1 MTLRLSSK
9 DCRKQE
15 SFKMPRRKVT
25 DADNKPLRSAQAI
38 VKPPINS
45 DRLGLVTGSYLA
57 TLDLGMIKKI
67 FNSEAYF
74 ARAVRKYIE
83 RFTRNDF
90 VFTGKNPNSVGYI
103 RKRFEQMETVEATP
117 FDIIVMQ
124 SALSLFIYGNAFILK
139 VRSTNAS
146 GGRVYTDPFGRVRY
160 PVAGYFVL
168 DPVYIKPELSES
180 GSIKKWIYSVPGYQS
195 QDFPPRNII
204 HIKDCPLPGS
214 VYGTP
219 FIYQSIA
226 DIQALRRMEELVE
239 ILSFQEGMPLY
250 IYTIGN
256 KDSPNVL
263 QKEIYEMTEKISSMA
278 QNGAMVL
285 PWTHSVEVKGS
296 QGKALNVKEYLDY
309 FKQRLFSGLGLSAL
323 DFGEGDT
330 ANRGTATTLSEGVI
344 HTVKYYQKL
353 FINAWNKEIKNLLLE
368 GNWELTDENN
378 VFLYTAEIDIDA
390 MIKAEQHQMAM
401 YTSNMRQR
409 DRALANI
416 GEDPPDNED
425 EFFVNKVQRVLEQYK
440 ADAKMEVVNSTSKD
454 ISRGKTTKNT
464 KTTQK
469 LTPKNQYGKKTGPG
483 SKHND
488 LNTIAVKIF
497 DKGIDISSIVD
508 ELIDQ
513 IVFIAHTETVE
524 DDTVIAIKPSEKEF
538 LNKFLISVLTPIRE
552 SVTQRFDT
560 EMDRSME
567 VMEQEAKLF
576 DILGTIRNRIST
588 FSREKITKVKQNS
601 FDGELPVSQLTSI
614 FLEK

>member
-1 MTLRLSSK
+1 MPPRSK
-9 DCRKQE
+9 
-15 SFKMPRRKVT
+15 T
-25 DADNKPLRSAQAI
+25 ADSDTKPLRSTQVV

-57 TLDLGMIKKI
+57 NLDLGTIKKA

-74 ARAVRKYIE
+74 SRAVRKYVE

-90 VFTGKNPNSVGYI
+90 VFTGKNPNSVGYV

-117 FDIIVMQ
+117 FDMIVVQ
-124 SALSLFIYGNAFILK
+124 CAISLFIYGNAFILK
-139 VRSTNAS
+139 VRSINAS
-146 GGRVYTDPFGRVRY
+146 GGRVYTDPFGHVRY

-180 GSIKKWIYSVPGYQS
+180 GSIKKWVYSVPGYPV
-195 QDFPPRNII
+195 QDFPPRNIM

-214 VYGTP
+214 IYGTP
-219 FIYQSIA
+219 FVYQSIA

-250 IYTIGN
+250 VYTIGN
-256 KDSPNVL
+256 KDSRNVL
-263 QKEIYEMTEKISSMA
+263 QKEIDEMSSNISNMA

-285 PWTHSVEVKGS
+285 PWTHKVEVIGS
-296 QGKALNVKEYLDY
+296 QGKALNVREYLDY

-330 ANRGTATTLSEGVI
+330 ANRGTATALSEGVI

-353 FINAWNKEIKNLLLE
+353 FINAWNKELKNILLE
-368 GNWELTDENN
+368 GNWEVTDENK
-378 VFLYTAEIDIDA
+378 VTLYTAEIDIDTK
-390 MIKAEQHQMAM
+390 IKSEQHEMAM

-409 DRALANI
+409 DRALMNI
-416 GEDPPDNED
+416 GDDPVDNED
-425 EFFVNKVQRVLEQYK
+425 EFFVNKVQKVLEGYK
-440 ADAKMEVVNSTSKD
+440 AEAKVTEVGNPTSKD
-454 ISRGKTTKNT
+454 ISRSKTTKNT

-488 LNTIAVKIF
+488 LTQIAVKIF
-497 DKGIDISSIVD
+497 DPGIDISSIVD

-513 IVFIAHTETVE
+513 IVFIAHTETIE

-538 LNKFLISVLTPIRE
+538 LSKLLTGILTPIRNNI
-552 SVTQRFDT
+552 VQNFDT
-560 EMDRSME
+560 EMDKSIE
-567 VMEQEAKLF
+567 VMEQEIKLF
-576 DILGTIRNRIST
+576 DTLELIRNRIPT
-588 FSREKITKVKQNS
+588 FSREKISKVRQNS

>member
-1 MTLRLSSK
+1 MP
-9 DCRKQE
+9 
-15 SFKMPRRKVT
+15 PRRKVT
-25 DADNKPLRSAQAI
+25 DADNKPLRSTQVI

-45 DRLGLVTGSYLA
+45 DRLGLVTGTYLA
-57 TLDLGMIKKI
+57 TLDLGMIKKV

-74 ARAVRKYIE
+74 SRAVRKYLE
-83 RFTRNDF
+83 RFTRNEF
-90 VFTGKNPNSVGYI
+90 VFTGKNPKSVMYI
-103 RKRFEQMETVEATP
+103 RKRFEQMEEVEATS
-117 FDIIVMQ
+117 FDMLVVQ

-180 GSIKKWIYSVPGYQS
+180 GSIKKWVYSVPGYQV

-250 IYTIGN
+250 VYTIGN
-256 KDSPNVL
+256 KESRNVL
-263 QKEIYEMTEKISSMA
+263 QKEIDEMTANISNMA

-285 PWTHSVEVKGS
+285 PWTHTVEVLGS
-296 QGKALNVKEYLDY
+296 QGKALNIKEYLDY

-353 FINAWNKEIKNLLLE
+353 FINAWNKELKNLLLE
-368 GNWELTDENN
+368 GNWEISDENK
-378 VFLYTAEIDIDA
+378 VSLYTAEIDVDA
-390 MIKAEQHQMAM
+390 KIKVEQHEMSM
-401 YTSNMRQR
+401 YNANLRQR
-409 DRALANI
+409 DRALMNI
-416 GEDPPDNED
+416 GDDPADNED
-425 EFFVNKVQRVLEQYK
+425 EFFVNKVQKVLEGYK
-440 ADAKMEVVNSTSKD
+440 AEAKMQAGNPTSKD
-454 ISRGKTTKNT
+454 ISRAKTTKNT

-488 LNTIAVKIF
+488 LNNIAIKIF
-497 DKGIDISSIVD
+497 DKGVDISSIVD

-538 LNKFLISVLTPIRE
+538 LSKFLTDTLSPIRE
-552 SVTQRFDT
+552 SILQQFDT
-560 EMDRSME
+560 EMDRSIE

-576 DILGTIRNRIST
+576 DTLEIIRNRIPT
-588 FSREKITKVKQNS
+588 FSREKISKVKQNS